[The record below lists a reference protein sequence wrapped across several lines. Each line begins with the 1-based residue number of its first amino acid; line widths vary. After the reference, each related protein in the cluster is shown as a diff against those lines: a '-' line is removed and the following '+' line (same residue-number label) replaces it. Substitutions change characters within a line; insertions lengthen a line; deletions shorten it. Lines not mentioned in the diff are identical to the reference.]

1 MSAVGAVMWPK
12 NTFHGIT
19 DPTKLKNQA
28 YSEKCKDVKTSFKN
42 NFFSSGTFLVVL
54 FLIVVFIVALCKV
67 SDPDAWLHL
76 SLGKLIWELKGLPE
90 LEPFTY
96 PALETPFYYS
106 SWLFGILC
114 YALDTHFGVYGL
126 VLLKATVLA
135 LAFYILLKDS
145 LRPYNNYVVAVI
157 VMTAALVLSDFRF
170 VLRPDMFFMVFLS
183 FSIFSLNAFLYDN
196 KKYIYLL
203 PIVHMLWANTHSSIT
218 VMFVPFFAFI
228 GGGLIQKYLGG
239 KGINFQHTPSSK
251 QLRIMALVF
260 FVSLAATLLN
270 PYFTGQYFYGSQFL
284 STPWYTQNIIE
295 LRPLDEE
302 RKLTLY
308 AITVVV
314 LASFLLTRK
323 RFSLIHFFLV
333 VPFLFLAFNSIRF
346 IFIIAITAFPVM
358 ARNIAGSLESKG
370 WKPSKVLTAVAVAC
384 VVLYGSVTVA
394 RSVGNRQFGFG
405 FNYVLMPRGAV
416 EYMDRKNIYG
426 KVLNPFH
433 FGQYITWES
442 YPRRTV
448 FVDARGHLPVDML
461 DKMLRF
467 KISRPVLDGLY
478 EEYGFESV
486 LIDYANSTVPYAPS
500 SHPRWALVYWD
511 DTALLYLR
519 RGGRY
524 DAVVRDDEYRFVKPE
539 MSPLHLGEDFQS
551 EEYMDNLI
559 DELARTVH
567 DTGSSRAHTLL
578 GFAYY
583 TAGEFEPSLEHFISA
598 IGPEPRNTTAHYGL
612 GLLYRRLGDPVRAKK
627 HFQKCLKIERS
638 GWLADEA
645 KNRLAELSDKP
656 L

>member
-1 MSAVGAVMWPK
+1 MILEKMIFRWKRGLPGSA
-12 NTFHGIT
+12 
-19 DPTKLKNQA
+19 L
-28 YSEKCKDVKTSFKN
+28 
-42 NFFSSGTFLVVL
+42 
-54 FLIVVFIVALCKV
+54 VALFV
-67 SDPDAWLHL
+67 AAVFLSAFNRIRDTEAWLHL
-76 SLGKLIWELKGLPE
+76 SLGRLIWELKGVPDVE
-90 LEPFTY
+90 LFTY
-96 PALETPFYYS
+96 PTIGTPFSYN
-106 SWLFGILC
+106 SWLFGLLC

-145 LRPYNNYVVAVI
+145 LRPYNNYVVAAVM
-157 VMTAALVLSDFRF
+157 MTAALVLSDCRF

-183 FSIFSLNAFLYDN
+183 FSIFSLNALLYDN
-196 KKYIYLL
+196 KKYVYAL
-203 PIVHMLWANTHSSIT
+203 PLVHMLWANTHASII
-218 VMFVPFFAFI
+218 VMFVPFFAFL
-228 GGGLIQKYLGG
+228 GGGLIQRWFVK
-239 KGINFQHTPSSK
+239 KGIGSLNALSQS
-251 QLRIMALVF
+251 QLKTIALVF
-260 FVSLAATLLN
+260 IASFAATFLT
-270 PYFTGQYFYGSQFL
+270 PYFTEQFFYGPKYVS
-284 STPWYTQNIIE
+284 SAWHTQNIIE
-295 LRPLDEE
+295 NLFPGEFR
-302 RKLTLY
+302 LTLY
-308 AITVVV
+308 AITFVV
-314 LASFLLTRK
+314 LASFLLNRS
-323 RFSLIHFFLV
+323 RFSIIHFFLV
-333 VPFLFLAFNSIRF
+333 VPFLFLGFTAHRF
-346 IFIIAITAFPVM
+346 IFVIAITGFPVM

-370 WKPSKVLTAVAVAC
+370 WKPNKTLMAVAVVC
-384 VVLYGSVTVA
+384 VVLYGSFTVA

-405 FNYVLMPRGAV
+405 FDYVLMPRGAV

-426 KVLNPFH
+426 RVLNPFH

-461 DKMLRF
+461 DKMLLF
-467 KISRPVLDGLY
+467 KDSRPVLDGLY

-500 SHPRWALVYWD
+500 SHPLWALVYWD

-539 MSPLHLGEDFQS
+539 MSPLHLGEDFQNK
-551 EEYMDNLI
+551 EYPDNLI

-583 TAGEFEPSLEHFISA
+583 TAGQLEPSLEHFISA
-598 IGPEPRNTTAHYGL
+598 IRPEPRNTTAHYGL
-612 GLLYRRLGDPVRAKK
+612 GLLYESLGDPVRARK
-627 HFQKCLKIERS
+627 HFRKCLNIERS
-638 GWLADEA
+638 GRLAEEA